1 MPGRLSARQKLT
13 CTFASGTLHSL
24 QHVYRDWNERVREFL
39 RAGGRPT
46 LAITGERSPSRQTEY
61 PAQMDDDLRA
71 LGEDLITTAARVVR
85 WVPKENGFTIS
96 LAAAR
101 LLARL
106 QDDGPTRI
114 SELAVA
120 EKCSQPTITNHVKRL
135 EAAHLV
141 DRTADPRDARAWM
154 IKLTKKGN
162 QQLSVMRASIGTSLE
177 PYLATMSKRDLKALR
192 DGIEAMQRLMAVE
205 RETQHS

>member
-1 MPGRLSARQKLT
+1 MS
-13 CTFASGTLHSL
+13 
-24 QHVYRDWNERVREFL
+24 
-39 RAGGRPT
+39 T
-46 LAITGERSPSRQTEY
+46 LAITTDHSLLMETEY
-61 PAQMDDDLRA
+61 PARMDEDLHA

-85 WVPKENGFTIS
+85 WVPKEDGFGIS

-106 QDDGPTRI
+106 NDNGPTRI
-114 SELAVA
+114 SDLALA
-120 EKCSQPTITNHVKRL
+120 ERCSQPTITNHVKRL
-135 EAAHLV
+135 EAAQLV

-162 QQLSVMRASIGTSLE
+162 QQLTAMRASIGTSLA

-192 DGIEAMQRLMAVE
+192 DGVDAMQRLMAVHME
-205 RETQHS
+205 RQQS

>member
-1 MPGRLSARQKLT
+1 MS
-13 CTFASGTLHSL
+13 
-24 QHVYRDWNERVREFL
+24 
-39 RAGGRPT
+39 T
-46 LAITGERSPSRQTEY
+46 LAITTDHSLLMETEY
-61 PAQMDDDLRA
+61 PARMDEDLHA

-85 WVPKENGFTIS
+85 WVPKEDGFGIS

-106 QDDGPTRI
+106 NDNGPTRI
-114 SELAVA
+114 SDLALA
-120 EKCSQPTITNHVKRL
+120 ERCSQPTITNHVKRL
-135 EAAHLV
+135 EAAQLV

-162 QQLSVMRASIGTSLE
+162 QQLTAMRASIGTSLA

-192 DGIEAMQRLMAVE
+192 DGVDAMQRLMAVHME
-205 RETQHS
+205 RQKS